1 MGWRDF
7 QGSPPQEFM
16 EFMESMP
23 EPVPLITLIP
33 LIPLTSTPEK
43 GTVPAVPASLPKG
56 AISNPTPSDWRPEF
70 KAWLEGD
77 SLRATG
83 VCDDLAAEI
92 ILLTADDLPLQRRL
106 LKLHCGVYQGPW
118 WERLV
123 ERWQERAAIM
133 EHDGGLAREQ
143 AELEA
148 ARCLRA
154 EAFLEELKQ
163 TYLEV

>member
-1 MGWRDF
+1 MKYSVVESFTINSRIGPLAFPVGRLLELTEEQAAKFGDKVRLADMG
-7 QGSPPQEFM
+7 S
-16 EFMESMP
+16 
-23 EPVPLITLIP
+23 
-33 LIPLTSTPEK
+33 
-43 GTVPAVPASLPKG
+43 
-56 AISNPTPSDWRPEF
+56 AILNRQIRQDWQPEF

-77 SLRATG
+77 SLRTTG
-83 VCDDLAAEI
+83 STDDLAGVI
-92 ILLTADDLPLQRRL
+92 IELTTDDLPLQRRL

-118 WERLV
+118 WDRLV

-163 TYLEV
+163 TYSEV